1 MITIYGHEFKSNWK
15 SLLIWA
21 VCVGG
26 MGLACILLF
35 SSVQESMAGMAESFA
50 SMGAFSDAFG
60 MRQLSIATLTGFY
73 ATEVGTIH
81 GLGGGMFAAILGVG
95 MLSKEEDGHTSE
107 FLFSLPIA
115 RSKVIWAKWWAVVT
129 LILLFNLICIGLYGL
144 GFLGLGEHIPVK
156 KFLLYHG
163 MQVFMQIEIGAI
175 CYALSA
181 WMKKNQLG
189 LGLGMVLLLYGYDLM
204 TRVIPDLADYKVIS
218 PFSYA
223 NAADVFSSGTV
234 AGTALA
240 IGAVVLVV
248 SIWLAHVVYG
258 RRDLAA

>member
-1 MITIYGHEFKSNWK
+1 MGVIYRHEVKSNWK

-21 VCVGG
+21 VCVGS
-26 MGLACILLF
+26 MGLACILL
-35 SSVQESMAGMAESFA
+35 QESMAGMAESFA

-60 MRQLSIATLTGFY
+60 MRQLSIVTLTGFY

-175 CYALSA
+175 CY
-181 WMKKNQLG
+181 
-189 LGLGMVLLLYGYDLM
+189 
-204 TRVIPDLADYKVIS
+204 
-218 PFSYA
+218 YA